1 VIVVAIFQEML
12 GNSGLLDDWLRSNG
26 HPTLAIIGNASLF
39 KALLTSQ
46 VIWKDSGWATILFL
60 AALSQIDAALYEA
73 ASVDGAS
80 RWRMMWHVTL
90 PGLRSIIILLFI
102 LRLGNILSVGFEQI
116 LLQQG
121 QVGLGTSEV
130 LDTYVYHNGVL
141 EGQWGVAAAVGLV
154 QRPGR
159 RSPRPRR
166 EQGRAPLRRR
176 RAIPV
181 MSRARTANAP
191 SGVPTPPVPMRAAKG
206 VVLTVACALVL
217 VPFIGVISTSLATEK
232 QVTESGGFVLIP
244 NQITFGAYQA
254 VLAGG
259 VVTRAF
265 VISVLVTVVGTAISL
280 FSTTTLAY
288 ALSRRGSFGHR
299 PLLPLSKAAIAVIG
313 LFYAVSY
320 WNAFFNALLYIN
332 DTSKWP
338 LQLILRTYVV
348 NNSELGA
355 SQLGGNE
362 ALPPQ

>member
-1 VIVVAIFQEML
+1 
-12 GNSGLLDDWLRSNG
+12 
-26 HPTLAIIGNASLF
+26 
-39 KALLTSQ
+39 
-46 VIWKDSGWATILFL
+46 
-60 AALSQIDAALYEA
+60 
-73 ASVDGAS
+73 
-80 RWRMMWHVTL
+80 
-90 PGLRSIIILLFI
+90 
-102 LRLGNILSVGFEQI
+102 
-116 LLQQG
+116 
-121 QVGLGTSEV
+121 
-130 LDTYVYHNGVL
+130 
-141 EGQWGVAAAVGLV
+141 
-154 QRPGR
+154 
-159 RSPRPRR
+159 
-166 EQGRAPLRRR
+166 
-176 RAIPV
+176 

-191 SGVPTPPVPMRAAKG
+191 SGVPTPSVPMRAAKG

-299 PLLPLSKAAIAVIG
+299 PLLMVVLFALLFTPGIIPSYLIVKYLGLLNSYWSLIIPTAVNAFNVIVMRAFFMRLPQDLIDSARIDGASEATILRRVVLPLSKAAIAVIG

-362 ALPPQ
+362 ALPPQQSLQMAILVISVVPILLVYPFLQRHFAKGVLTGAIKG